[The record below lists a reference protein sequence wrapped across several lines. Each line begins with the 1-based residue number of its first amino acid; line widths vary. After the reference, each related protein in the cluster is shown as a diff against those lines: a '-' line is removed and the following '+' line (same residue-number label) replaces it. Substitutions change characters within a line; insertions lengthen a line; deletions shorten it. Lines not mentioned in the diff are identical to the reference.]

1 MGAISYTLKGEESRL
16 QPVDVRNSG
25 RKIRPHHTTTDLLGL
40 PQVQTEQTEARSRG
54 IPWEYDRGEGQLQ
67 YETAVRGRECD
78 CGLVGEVMS
87 T

>member
-40 PQVQTEQTEARSRG
+40 LTGADRANRG
-54 IPWEYDRGEGQLQ
+54 QITWDTLG
-67 YETAVRGRECD
+67 T
-78 CGLVGEVMS
+78 
-87 T
+87 